1 MNRDAKIG
9 IVVVLI
15 VVGLLV
21 IILVKGDPD
30 RGEAETS
37 IEQAV
42 TPPPDSIEPDFGFID
57 SPFEHLD
64 QLAQER
70 EEARRVRPDRTRPEE
85 PETRRTP
92 DRSPADEP
100 EEREAEPE
108 TQPER
113 AAERTPDR
121 TPERTAAREST
132 DASQDDI
139 WEYTVKPG
147 DTISEIS
154 QRELGTVRRWAEI
167 AALNDLSEPY
177 AIRVDQKLK
186 MPPRGASV
194 SVDEPTRTT
203 ATTRTPTEREMVG
216 RERYVVRPN
225 DIKDVME
232 IARRQLGDW
241 KEWRTIAE
249 LSGLAPPFEISTGD
263 VLWLP
268 VYE

>member
-21 IILVKGDPD
+21 IILVQGDPD
-30 RGEAETS
+30 RGEAEISMEDAT
-37 IEQAV
+37 
-42 TPPPDSIEPDFGFID
+42 TPPAESLEPDLDFLDRSFEEDFG
-57 SPFEHLD
+57 
-64 QLAQER
+64 QLTRDWDETR
-70 EEARRVRPDRTRPEE
+70 PERPDRTRTEEPEE

-92 DRSPADEP
+92 DRTPADEP
-100 EEREAEPE
+100 EEERETEPDR
-108 TQPER
+108 ER
-113 AAERTPDR
+113 ESERTVA
-121 TPERTAAREST
+121 TREST

-139 WEYTVKPG
+139 WEYTVKSG

-154 QRELGTVRRWAEI
+154 QRELGTARRWREI

-177 AIRVDQKLK
+177 SIHADQKLK
-186 MPPRGASV
+186 MPPRGESV

-203 ATTRTPTEREMVG
+203 TDRTATEREMVG

-225 DIKDVME
+225 DIKDIME